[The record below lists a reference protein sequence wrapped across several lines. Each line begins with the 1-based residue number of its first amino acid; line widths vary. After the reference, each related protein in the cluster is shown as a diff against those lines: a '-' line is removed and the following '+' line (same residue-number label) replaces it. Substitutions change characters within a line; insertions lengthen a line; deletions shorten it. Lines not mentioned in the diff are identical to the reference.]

1 MYKGKDF
8 GTPFK
13 KMGGGVCCLVPFE
26 IRSGSYRVSPAKP
39 GEKNAATFCRTYYI
53 LRTTCSCI
61 QYVVPRRGCDILS
74 QLDVVC
80 CIYITQYV
88 VPPKGVRHIDALT
101 TIYLTSHPEGG
112 ATLCHI
118 DNYLLDTK

>member
-8 GTPFK
+8 GTPLK
-13 KMGGGVCCLVPFE
+13 KMGYGVCCLVAFE

-39 GEKNAATFCRTYYI
+39 GEKNAAQKIF
-53 LRTTCSCI
+53 
-61 QYVVPRRGCDILS
+61 CDILS
-74 QLDVVC
+74 HLLDVVC
-80 CIYITQYV
+80 L
-88 VPPKGVRHIDALT
+88 RHSVTLT

-118 DNYLLDTK
+118 HNYLLDTK